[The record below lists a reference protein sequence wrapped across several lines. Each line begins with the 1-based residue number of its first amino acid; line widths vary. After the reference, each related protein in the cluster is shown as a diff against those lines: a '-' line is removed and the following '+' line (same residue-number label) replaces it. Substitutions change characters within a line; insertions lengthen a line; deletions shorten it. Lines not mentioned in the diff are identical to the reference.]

1 MNAGNPSSVPRVG
14 TPLEPPELSI
24 WGVRGLSA
32 LRLAQFVTSLYV
44 FLLSVTLIGEGFK
57 LFGKPF
63 AEVLVSST
71 SNPFIGLFVGVLA
84 TSLVQS
90 SSATT
95 SMVVCMV
102 AAGTLSVRNAV
113 PIVMG
118 ANIGTTVTN
127 TLVSLGHITRKDEFR
142 RAFPAA
148 VVHDFF
154 NLLVVAILLPVEL
167 ATRYLERTAG
177 FLSAQLWGTGG
188 VEFKSPLKA
197 VLKPAYKAIIN
208 LLKGVLPKTGAG
220 ALAVVLG
227 VALLF
232 GSLWLISKLMRRA
245 MTGRIE
251 GVLDKTIGRAPIL
264 GFVFGMAVTAVV
276 QSSSATTSV
285 LVPLAAAGI
294 LTVEQV
300 FPITLGAN
308 IGTTITALLAA
319 LAVGPAGLTI
329 ALAHLL
335 FNITGILL
343 IYPFGPVRRIPITLA
358 RRMGDI
364 AADSKRYAFAYVVG
378 TFFVVPGLL
387 VFAWRLF

>member
-1 MNAGNPSSVPRVG
+1 MNTGNPPSVPRVG
-14 TPLEPPELSI
+14 TPLGPPELSI